1 MKADIVKDIQ
11 EGKIIEK
18 ACKGIEGSQRRIY
31 LVTEYMNDDDL
42 TEVAFLLFY
51 LNRPTVV
58 HCQAPYTRL

>member
-1 MKADIVKDIQ
+1 MSKTYRK

-42 TEVAFLLFY
+42 TGVAVLLFY
-51 LNRPTVV
+51 LNN
-58 HCQAPYTRL
+58 A

>member
-42 TEVAFLLFY
+42 TGVAVLLFY
-51 LNRPTVV
+51 LNN
-58 HCQAPYTRL
+58 A

>member
-31 LVTEYMNDDDL
+31 LVTEYMMYMNDDDL
-42 TEVAFLLFY
+42 TGVAVLLFY
-51 LNRPTVV
+51 LNN
-58 HCQAPYTRL
+58 A